1 MEMTYKKS
9 GDYLIPDIR
18 LNSTDWNKIGKYGL
32 LRKDYLRKHRP
43 ILWNRLILSEQLFS
57 HLQEIDE
64 TANRR
69 LNEMIPQMAVQIGLT
84 EEMKAR
90 DPLAWAGLMNSLK
103 AQAEEIILSELVY
116 N

>member
-18 LNSTDWNKIGKYGL
+18 LSSINWKKIGKYGL

-90 DPLAWAGLMNSLK
+90 DPLAWAGLTNSLK
-103 AQAEEIILSELVY
+103 AQAEEIVLNELVY